1 VERPAFDIAKI
12 LSALPHRYPFLLVD
26 RVVEI
31 VKGQRIH
38 AYKNVTFNEHFFQG
52 HFPGNPVMP
61 GVLQLEALAQAGGLL
76 AHETAPFDPD
86 QKVILLLAFDE
97 VRFRRVVSP
106 GDRLDLHVTID
117 RQKGSFWRMT
127 GQAKVE
133 GQVASEAQIM
143 ATIADRKEQK

>member
-1 VERPAFDIAKI
+1 MEIGITEILKI
-12 LSALPHRYPFLLVD
+12 LPHRYPFLLVD
-26 RVVEI
+26 RILEVEEGKRVVGI
-31 VKGQRIH
+31 
-38 AYKNVTFNEHFFQG
+38 KNVSFNEEFFQG

-61 GVLQLEALAQAGGLL
+61 GVLQLEAMAQAGALL
-76 AHETAPFDPD
+76 AHATAPFDPS

-117 RQKGSFWRMT
+117 RQKGSFWRLA
-127 GQAKVE
+127 GQAKVD

>member
-1 VERPAFDIAKI
+1 VERSAFDIAKI

-26 RVVEI
+26 RVLEI

-76 AHETAPFDPD
+76 AHETAPFDPE

-117 RQKGSFWRMT
+117 RQKGSFWRLT
-127 GQAKVE
+127 GQAKVD

-143 ATIADRKEQK
+143 ATIAERKEQK

>member
-1 VERPAFDIAKI
+1 MERPGLDIAKI

-26 RVVEI
+26 RVVDI
-31 VKGQRIH
+31 VKGERIH
-38 AYKNVTFNEHFFQG
+38 AYKNVTFNEEFFQG

-61 GVLQLEALAQAGGLL
+61 GVLQLEALAQAGALL
-76 AHETAPFDPD
+76 AHATAPFDPAE
-86 QKVILLLAFDE
+86 KVILLLAFDE

-117 RQKGSFWRMT
+117 RQKGSFWRLA